1 MATDNGALV
10 GALDRL
16 VKAAN
21 RDTISQPEFTRLR
34 SQAARTATRVLK
46 LDDAD
51 PQLIAAIDRATLTI
65 ASLDPTVTGCSVA
78 VVAGLRTM
86 GRLRRTIACTRRVRR
101 HKQATD
107 PSTNSPMQ
115 STIDILPASVDLRRS
130 ISNAGAWHP
139 IGPNMVN
146 AICACVQDV
155 RRSAKRRAVAPSML
169 FVQFGARIIAGNAPL
184 DAARPDAPDVEW
196 SVATDMASEAQ
207 RFAAPGAL
215 AQPSD
220 VQTSACEWAV
230 GHDQNVSFPS
240 QPTRS
245 DNLTLAALKA
255 TLLVGQ
261 PFTFLFLASP
271 TSNVDDRPGIN
282 GGSINF
288 DRSGSYFDAKT
299 AMAVGYDDQA
309 QAFIILETSAEAV
322 DEAKDPL
329 FLSYAYVT
337 NPVLAQDVWTIRTI
351 GCSNH

>member
-1 MATDNGALV
+1 MATDMGALA

-65 ASLDPTVTGCSVA
+65 ASLDPTVTGCNVA

-86 GRLRRTIACTRRVRR
+86 GRLRRTIACTRRARR
-101 HKQATD
+101 HKQAAD
-107 PSTNSPMQ
+107 PSTDSPQ
-115 STIDILPASVDLRRS
+115 RSTIDMLPASVDLRRS
-130 ISNAGAWHP
+130 ISNPGGWHP

-155 RRSAKRRAVAPSML
+155 RRSAKRRAVSPSML
-169 FVQFGARIIAGNAPL
+169 FVQFGARIIAGNPPL
-184 DAARPDAPDVEW
+184 DAALPDAQDVEW
-196 SVATDMASEAQ
+196 GFAGDMASEGH
-207 RFAAPGAL
+207 RFAASGAL
-215 AQPSD
+215 AEPSG
-220 VQTSACEWAV
+220 VQTSACV
-230 GHDQNVSFPS
+230 RDVDHGQSVSLPF

-245 DNLTLAALKA
+245 DNLTLAELKA

-271 TSNVDDRPGIN
+271 TSNVDDRPGTN

-288 DRSGSYFDAKT
+288 DRSGAYFDAKT
-299 AMAVGYDDQA
+299 AMAVGYDDHA
-309 QAFIILETSAEAV
+309 QAFIILEPSAVAV
-322 DEAKDPL
+322 HDAKDPL